1 VTETSIAPVE
11 YTEPVEI
18 RVPAEP
24 SFSRVLRLAASGMAS
39 LNQRSVDEIED
50 IKIAVSEIFL
60 ALIEH
65 GGGTPVHIRFWSDA
79 DAFRMSGTTASE
91 SFDLNHP
98 DLVLCRTVLQEVCTE
113 HDIVFTDGV
122 AEIRATIGG
131 VAGG

>member
-1 VTETSIAPVE
+1 MALVGLA
-11 YTEPVEI
+11 EPVEI

-24 SFSRVLRLAASGMAS
+24 AFSRVLRLAASGMAS
-39 LNQRSVDEIED
+39 LNHHSIDEIED
-50 IKIAVSEIFL
+50 IKIAVSEVFL

-79 DAFRMSGTTASE
+79 DAFRMSGTTASD
-91 SFDLNHP
+91 SFDLRHP

-113 HDIVFTDGV
+113 HDIMFTDGV
-122 AEIRATIGG
+122 AEIRATVGG